1 MSIKA
6 GDHLPEA
13 KINESTEFDPAN
25 GCPMP
30 PQTHDVAALTKGE
43 KIVIFGLPGAYSP
56 TCKTA

>member
-6 GDHLPEA
+6 GDRLPEG

-25 GCPMP
+25 GCPML